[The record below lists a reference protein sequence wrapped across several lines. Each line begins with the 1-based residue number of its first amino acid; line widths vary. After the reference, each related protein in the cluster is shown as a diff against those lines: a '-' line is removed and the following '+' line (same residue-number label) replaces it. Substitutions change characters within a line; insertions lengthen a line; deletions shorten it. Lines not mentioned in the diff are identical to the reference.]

1 MSAIVLKI
9 LWIYGLMA
17 VVSMLIAGVI
27 KVIVLLLGRFD
38 RQPQAAADAAR
49 AQLAQ
54 TAEVPAAHV
63 AAISAAVYAAI
74 GAHRIVHIEDQRG
87 SGRWGAEGRSA
98 HHHSHAVPT
107 YKPHH

>member
-17 VVSMLIAGVI
+17 VVSMMIAGVI

-38 RQPQAAADAAR
+38 RRPEAAAAR
-49 AQLAQ
+49 AQPARA
-54 TAEVPAAHV
+54 AEVPAAHV

-74 GAHRIVHIEDQRG
+74 GAHRIVHIEDQRS